1 MKKFKICL
9 ILILTMVF
17 IYTCSQEIS
26 VQEKIKGKW
35 KMVKV
40 KELSEDVTERHNPDK
55 NRWIRFIKDRKI
67 EGGGLFE
74 SGRDNVKENSG
85 KWFYDK
91 NENELYLDSDAGED
105 DDSYWSVTVRGNT
118 MLWKGRKFEFNKRF
132 EIEYMKT
139 D

>member
-1 MKKFKICL
+1 MNRNKLGLML
-9 ILILTMVF
+9 IISLIF
-17 IYTCSQEIS
+17 IYTCSEELS
-26 VQEKIKGKW
+26 VTEKIIGKW
-35 KMVKV
+35 EMIKV

-55 NRWIRFIKDRKI
+55 NRWIRFIEDRNI
-67 EGGGLFE
+67 ERGGLFE

-105 DDSYWSVTVRGNT
+105 DDSYWSVTVEGNT

-132 EIEYMKT
+132 EIEYKKT
-139 D
+139 N